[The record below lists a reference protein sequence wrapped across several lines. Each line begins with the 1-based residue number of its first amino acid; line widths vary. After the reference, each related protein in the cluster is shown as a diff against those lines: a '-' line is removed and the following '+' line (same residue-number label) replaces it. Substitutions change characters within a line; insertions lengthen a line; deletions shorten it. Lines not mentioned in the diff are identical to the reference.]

1 MIGTMQRLMGQLTQ
15 PQLDINLDIHHPMSL
30 TYTLFAM
37 YEKNKLDSS
46 TGTYIYILVLT
57 NLHK

>member
-1 MIGTMQRLMGQLTQ
+1 MGQLTQ

-46 TGTYIYILVLT
+46 IVLICILVLT
-57 NLHK
+57 NLLK

>member
-1 MIGTMQRLMGQLTQ
+1 MGQLTQ
-15 PQLDINLDIHHPMSL
+15 PQVDINLDIHHPMSL

-46 TGTYIYILVLT
+46 STYIYIYIYIST
-57 NLHK
+57 Y

>member
-1 MIGTMQRLMGQLTQ
+1 MGQLTQ
-15 PQLDINLDIHHPMSL
+15 PQVDINLDIHHPMSL

-46 TGTYIYILVLT
+46 ITSTYIYISILT
-57 NLHK
+57 NLLK

>member
-1 MIGTMQRLMGQLTQ
+1 MGQLTQ
-15 PQLDINLDIHHPMSL
+15 PQVDINLDIHHPMSL

-57 NLHK
+57 NLRK